1 MFAMQSPDVVN
12 TPDNGGAVTRFIN
25 SFYRGDRDLDPRRSD
40 GSVLQALSLMNDPFI
55 NSRVVAATAPKGSLL
70 NKYMNAPSTQ
80 MINNLY
86 LNVLSRYPT
95 TSEMTAVT
103 LQFRSV
109 ESPTVAENL
118 LWSLYN
124 KVDFV
129 FNY

>member
-1 MFAMQSPDVVN
+1 
-12 TPDNGGAVTRFIN
+12 
-25 SFYRGDRDLDPRRSD
+25 
-40 GSVLQALSLMNDPFI
+40 
-55 NSRVVAATAPKGSLL
+55 
-70 NKYMNAPSTQ
+70 

-95 TSEMTAVT
+95 TSEMNTVT
-103 LQFRSV
+103 SQFKTY